1 MEGERGDQRATP
13 ERELKSEEWR
23 SGRRIQCSQFLFFF
37 YSFTW
42 TSDNKK
48 ITLLSMKN
56 E

>member
-37 YSFTW
+37 FIPLHGRRTIR
-42 TSDNKK
+42 K
-48 ITLLSMKN
+48 LLSFL
-56 E
+56 

>member
-37 YSFTW
+37 IPLHGRRTIR
-42 TSDNKK
+42 K
-48 ITLLSMKN
+48 LLSFL
-56 E
+56 